1 MPFDIGFFE
10 LLLIV
15 IIALVVLGPE
25 RLPKAMHTVGR
36 WVGKAKRG
44 VSQFNQQVSRELEL
58 EEMKKRI
65 AEHEK
70 IIMEQAETDEE
81 LKRLREEAQATIA
94 KAQQALKE
102 TQKTAQQQTPH
113 QQPSAGKS
121 DPSDS

>member
-15 IIALVVLGPE
+15 VIALVVLGPD

-36 WVGKAKRG
+36 WVGKAKHG
-44 VSQFNQQVSRELEL
+44 FSQFNQQVTRELEI

-70 IIMEQAETDEE
+70 MIIEQAESDEE
-81 LKRLREEAQATIA
+81 LQRLREEAQATIA
-94 KAQQALKE
+94 KAEQALKQSE
-102 TQKTAQQQTPH
+102 QALANEEQKL
-113 QQPSAGKS
+113 PSS
-121 DPSDS
+121 NTSPDQSS

>member
-10 LLLIV
+10 LLLV
-15 IIALVVLGPE
+15 VVIALVVLGPE

-44 VSQFNQQVSRELEL
+44 FSQFNQQVTRELEI

-70 IIMEQAETDEE
+70 MIMEQAESDEE
-81 LKRLREEAQATIA
+81 LQRLRQEAQETMA
-94 KAQQALKE
+94 KAEQALKQSE
-102 TQKTAQQQTPH
+102 QALANEQQKLQSSNTSPD
-113 QQPSAGKS
+113 KS
-121 DPSDS
+121 S